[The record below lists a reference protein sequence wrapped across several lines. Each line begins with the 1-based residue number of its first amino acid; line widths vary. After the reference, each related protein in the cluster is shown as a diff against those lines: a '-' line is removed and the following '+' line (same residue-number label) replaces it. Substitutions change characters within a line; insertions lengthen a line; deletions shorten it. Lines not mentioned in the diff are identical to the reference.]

1 MKWYVVN
8 VYAGGEQRV
17 VASIKEQAAKRGL
30 QDSFGEILVPS
41 EEVMEVKKGQKVF
54 AERKFFPGYILV
66 QMELNEDTWHLVR
79 SIPRVSTFLGS
90 RGKPVPLKQS
100 EVDAI
105 KADIN
110 DKPEKIKYSVT
121 YEIGDI
127 VNVCDGPFASF
138 SGVVEEVDEIK
149 SRVKVSVSI
158 FGRPTNVDL
167 SFEQIEK
174 SS

>member
-17 VASIKEQAAKRGL
+17 VASIKEQAVKRGL
-30 QDSFGEILVPS
+30 QNSFGEILVPS
-41 EEVMEVKKGQKVF
+41 EEVMEVKKGQKIS

-79 SIPRVSTFLGS
+79 SVPRVSTFLGS

-105 KADIN
+105 KANIN

-121 YEIGDI
+121 YEIGDV

>member
-17 VASIKEQAAKRGL
+17 VTSIKEQAVKRGL

-41 EEVMEVKKGQKVF
+41 EEVMEVKKGQKVST
-54 AERKFFPGYILV
+54 ERKFFPGYILV

-79 SIPRVSTFLGS
+79 SVPRVSTFLGS
-90 RGKPVPLKQS
+90 KGKPVPLKQS

-105 KADIN
+105 KANIN

>member
-8 VYAGGEQRV
+8 VYAGGEQSV
-17 VASIKEQAAKRGL
+17 VAAIKEQIERRGL
-30 QDSFGEILVPS
+30 QDFFGEVFVPT
-41 EEVMEVKKGQKVF
+41 EEVMEVKKGQKVQV
-54 AERKFFPGYILV
+54 ERKFFPGYILV
-66 QMELNEDTWHLVR
+66 QMELNEETWHLVR
-79 SIPRVSTFLGS
+79 SIPRVSTFLGTK
-90 RGKPVPLKQS
+90 GKPVPLKQS

-105 KADIN
+105 KANIN

-138 SGVVEEVDEIK
+138 SGVVEDVDEIK